1 MAGTTALV
9 VDSAYRKRAPYPG
22 PGLQPMIDNA
32 RKLRELVAELE
43 ILALDNLDEDPPT
56 ARP

>member
-1 MAGTTALV
+1 
-9 VDSAYRKRAPYPG
+9 
-22 PGLQPMIDNA
+22 MIDNA